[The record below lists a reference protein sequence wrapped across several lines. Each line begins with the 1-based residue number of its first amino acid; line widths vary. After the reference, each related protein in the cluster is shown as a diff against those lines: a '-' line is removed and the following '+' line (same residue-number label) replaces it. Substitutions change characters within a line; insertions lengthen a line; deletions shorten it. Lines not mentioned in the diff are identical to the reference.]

1 METIKLANNIF
12 KEIVFNGTPFSLALK
27 NEWKYKNVDSKERS
41 LITAI
46 VGCSLRHF
54 YVFENGLKKY
64 TENPSQNL
72 KSLVFVSLSN
82 SLFLKKL
89 DNSKVILYCQK
100 LLNEEEYKILK
111 EIVTKTGDVNSLLP
125 EDINVNSLEFLS
137 FKYNTPLWLIKMWNK
152 HYGLSVVYKILKNN
166 SSPLKTYIKSLNNSE
181 IINQDFIKKD
191 ENFYEYI
198 GQTSLK
204 LNPLFENMKLFP
216 YPISMNDMI
225 KKVDLDAVRGI
236 AVYQGYSNNLL
247 LDIVSRTSK
256 YIRTDIVSPSFQVL
270 YDTRKNVSK
279 YGFENI
285 SVFEAAASSL
295 ITCISKK
302 VHTLFVMPN
311 NSRFAMLRSTPDYFL
326 RIDQSKL
333 DEYLAEEKVSLNEGA
348 NFVEDGGSLIYC
360 VNTINQKEGHL
371 MVEDFLN
378 NHPDYSLVEEKQK
391 FGFGDGDSCLYYAI
405 LLKGAN
411 RD

>member
-1 METIKLANNIF
+1 VETIKLANNIF
-12 KEIVFNGTPFSLALK
+12 KEIVFNNTPFSLALK
-27 NEWKYKNVDSKERS
+27 NEWKYKNIEAKDRS

-64 TENPSQNL
+64 TENPSEQL
-72 KSLVFVSLSN
+72 KSLVFIALSN
-82 SLFLKKL
+82 SLFLKRLENK
-89 DNSKVILYCQK
+89 NVITYCQK
-100 LLNEEEYKILK
+100 ILSEEDYDVFKN
-111 EIVTKTGDVNSLLP
+111 IVTKTTEINSLLP
-125 EDINVNSLEFLS
+125 ENINVNSLEFLS

-166 SSPLKTYIKSLNNSE
+166 SSPLKTYVKSLSNGEILNN
-181 IINQDFIKKD
+181 DFIKKD

-198 GQTSLK
+198 GQSNLK
-204 LNPLFENMKLFP
+204 LNPLFETKNLFP
-216 YPISMNDMI
+216 YPISMNDMV
-225 KKVDLDAVRGI
+225 KKIDLDAVRGI
-236 AVYQGYSNNLL
+236 SLYQGYSNNLL

-256 YIRTDIVSPSFQVL
+256 FIRLDIISPSFQVL
-270 YDTRKNVSK
+270 YDAKKFIAK
-279 YGFENI
+279 YGLENV
-285 SVFEAAASSL
+285 SVFEASASSM
-295 ITCISKK
+295 ITCLSKK

-333 DEYLAEEKVSLNEGA
+333 DEYLAEEKNSLSEA
-348 NFVEDGGSLIYC
+348 SNFVEDGGSIIYC

-371 MVEDFLN
+371 MVEEFLN
-378 NHPDYSLVEEKQK
+378 SHPDFSLVEEKQK

-405 LLKGAN
+405 LLRGVN